1 MTLKLPPHNNNICSI
16 LKQREKRER
25 EERETM
31 ASAAAT
37 AAADDI
43 EDEDQKRRRRKRRSL
58 RRERSKI
65 IGQIDIEIESNSSQG
80 RYKQQQEQYVLS
92 IELTNKN
99 YDDAAE
105 MCVNFCEE
113 RGLPMKIAPALALRL
128 RAAYKKALIKQTM
141 DSSSNS
147 SVGGFEREREHAKT
161 EGEEDKEEEEEE
173 EVRREKVQ
181 LLTSNPA
188 DMAMR
193 IAAIKKN
200 NKFNKDDETTT
211 ATKAN
216 TTRASFQMVT
226 PSNVGS
232 WNPVASGEMTM
243 QKLGANATRVVRRE
257 REREREEEEI
267 NGGGDLLEVIV
278 VDEQQQQE
286 QQRSHGGQF
295 EFEEECASEA
305 GEEEM
310 LEFEIT
316 PTKQDYADSFA
327 RPSDWFVQ
335 DFEDKAT
342 LSAKKTNETF
352 KTPSKKESDR
362 GGSRGSGAAVATV
375 AAAGVDGDDDSDTSL
390 SEKIIHAS
398 PGFKDSLKMFEAMDA
413 SPKKKSSFGKS
424 PPMTAPGFVSPM
436 ETKKPKQRYAPRDLN
451 E

>member
-1 MTLKLPPHNNNICSI
+1 
-16 LKQREKRER
+16 
-25 EERETM
+25 M
-31 ASAAAT
+31 ASAAA
-37 AAADDI
+37 AADASAAVDI
-43 EDEDQKRRRRKRRSL
+43 EDEDQKRRRRRKRRSL
-58 RRERSKI
+58 RRESKI
-65 IGQIDIEIESNSSQG
+65 MGQIDIEIESNSSQG
-80 RYKQQQEQYVLS
+80 QRYKQQQYLS
-92 IELTNKN
+92 IRLTNKN

-128 RAAYKKALIKQTM
+128 RAAYKKALIKQAM
-141 DSSSNS
+141 DDSLNSS

-161 EGEEDKEEEEEE
+161 EGEEDKEEEYKGE

-188 DMAMR
+188 DMARR

-200 NKFNKDDETTT
+200 NTFNKDDETTT
-211 ATKAN
+211 ATKTN
-216 TTRASFQMVT
+216 TTSKSFQMVT

-243 QKLGANATRVVRRE
+243 QKIGADATRVVRRE

-286 QQRSHGGQF
+286 QHPSHGGQF

-305 GEEEM
+305 DLEEEM

-362 GGSRGSGAAVATV
+362 GEGSSRGIGAAVAAV
-375 AAAGVDGDDDSDTSL
+375 AATAVDGDDDSDTSL

-413 SPKKKSSFGKS
+413 PKKKSSFVKS
-424 PPMTAPGFVSPM
+424 PTMTAPGFVSPM
-436 ETKKPKQRYAPRDLN
+436 ETKKPNPRYAPRDLN